1 LTFIKETLMRRYVLS
16 ILFFS
21 LAVGFTASPLAAQLR
36 KLDINLSHLESQAS
50 ETVEITLEKEVL
62 RLATRFLSGQAADER
77 QIRDLVQGLTGIYV
91 RSFEFKR
98 NNAYSASDVE
108 RIRAQLGRPWERIVK
123 VRSSTS
129 DNVDIFI
136 YPRTDDIVGGLVII
150 AAEPR
155 ELTVVQILGD
165 IPLDRISSLDGQFG
179 IPRMGLEQ
187 TRSKGKK

>member
-1 LTFIKETLMRRYVLS
+1 MRNPIPS
-16 ILFFS
+16 ILIIFVV
-21 LAVGFTASPLAAQLR
+21 AAFTSSPLAAQQLR
-36 KLDINLSHLESQAS
+36 KLDINLNHLESQAS

-62 RLATRFLSGQAADER
+62 RLATRFLSGQAAEER
-77 QIRDLVQGLTGIYV
+77 QVRDLVQGLTGIYV

-98 NNAYSASDVE
+98 DNVYSASDVE
-108 RIRAQLGRPWERIVK
+108 RIRTQLGRPWERIVK
-123 VRSSTS
+123 VRSATS

-179 IPRMGLEQ
+179 IPKMGLEQ
-187 TRSKGKK
+187 TRSKGRK